1 MKKIKKFATLHK
13 YVPSNKYNI
22 NVKSLMHKGGTM
34 VGLLSLPW
42 QIRKEETLEI
52 SLAKKA
58 KNGDSEAFMEL
69 YTINKIYLYKIAYS
83 YVKDEDKALDILQE
97 CACKGFLN
105 VHKLKEPKIFKTW
118 ITRVLINVAIDYVRK
133 ESKIIYLGEDAVIV
147 DDIIE
152 NISLEEKMDLY
163 NAIDSL
169 RENYKTVIVLKY
181 FNYMS
186 IEDIAY
192 AMDIPSNTVKSHLR
206 RAKESLNK
214 ILKEGYLDE

>member
-1 MKKIKKFATLHK
+1 
-13 YVPSNKYNI
+13 
-22 NVKSLMHKGGTM
+22 M
-34 VGLLSLPW
+34 VGILSLPW
-42 QIRKEETLEI
+42 QTRKEETLEI

-58 KNGDSEAFMEL
+58 KNGDSDAFMEL
-69 YTINKIYLYKIAYS
+69 YTINKIYLYRIAYS
-83 YVKDEDKALDILQE
+83 YVKDQDKALDILQE
-97 CACKGFLN
+97 CAYKGFLN

-133 ESKIIYLGEDAVIV
+133 ESKIIYLDDDAVIV
-147 DDIIE
+147 DNIME
-152 NISLEEKMDLY
+152 NISVEEKMDLY
-163 NAIDSL
+163 NAIDNL

-181 FNYMS
+181 FNDMS

-192 AMDIPSNTVKSHLR
+192 TMDIPSNTVKSHLR